1 MKKYDLYGG
10 VLWLVIAVFVSAMG
24 VRFGLGT
31 LKYPGV
37 GFFPFLV
44 GLILFFLSLGIILV
58 ALKEKRGQKANYAE
72 WPFFR
77 RKVFIILAILFAYS
91 FSLEYLGYILGSFFL
106 MIYLFKVVGAQ
117 KWLFSIVTSAIM
129 VAITYYFFGVLLQ
142 AQFPKG
148 LLNIG

>member
-10 VLWLVIAVFVSAMG
+10 VLWLFIAVFVSAMG
-24 VRFGLGT
+24 IRFGLGT
-31 LKYPGV
+31 FKYPGV

-44 GLILFFLSLGIILV
+44 GIILFALSLRVLLV
-58 ALKEKRGQKANYAE
+58 ALKERRGKKANFSE
-72 WPFFR
+72 WPFFK
-77 RKVFIILAILFAYS
+77 RKVFFILAILLAYS

-106 MIYLFKVVGAQ
+106 MIYLFKVAGVQ
-117 KWLFSIVTSAIM
+117 KWFFSILASAVM
-129 VAITYYFFGVLLQ
+129 VVITYYFFGVLLQ